1 MLIFGY
7 HLVQKGG
14 YSPFKSLAMKYISLT
29 IPDNKYPFFMEL
41 VKNLRFVKVQEASV
55 DTEEEVLKGIEQ
67 GFREV
72 KLIEEGKM
80 TSRPAKDFLNEL

>member
-1 MLIFGY
+1 
-7 HLVQKGG
+7 
-14 YSPFKSLAMKYISLT
+14 
-29 IPDNKYPFFMEL
+29 MEL

-55 DTEEEVLKGIEQ
+55 DTEEEDLKGIEQ